1 MKRFLILMLLASLS
15 LTVRANQVPT
25 LVPPTPVP
33 QPESGV
39 EEILPS
45 ISTIARIAETGKL
58 RIGVLYNAPPF
69 SELNIR
75 GEISGFDA
83 DLMRLMAET
92 WDVEIEFVQIT
103 RDTATAA
110 HLLRTG
116 ELDLL
121 VGAMVHRRELDSLVE
136 FSQTY
141 FLGQQ
146 AMMVRTDDAAA
157 LATDLVNRR
166 IGVVVATPAHSAL
179 VNWMNLSNINAQVT
193 TFLTLDQAYSALVNN
208 EVDGIVDHAYRLA
221 QVAAVNPELTQ
232 ILPDAV
238 DYQPYAIGI
247 LRQDVIMRNLVNQ
260 TLQHLTLSGDVAQLY
275 QQYFPGANDS
285 IIQIWSSQS
294 ESAPTL
300 AVADTQLPFPS
311 QYVVPNLSSNGLR
324 ITGLHGITADNADAP
339 ESERRLDTFHR
350 ALFTE
355 MANRWNVPVNFEAAS
370 PEDAIEQVSDGE
382 ADIAVGLTLDWIWAD
397 QIDFSGPYLFHGERM
412 MVRFDDDINSFI
424 GLRGGSTVVTPSNEA
439 TAAARVVE
447 IAELPNVNAR
457 IDDISQQREQDLAF
471 ALLADED
478 LDADAVFGDSLK
490 LIPHVQA
497 NPEDLRLTLTDDGKG
512 RWYSTSNR
520 DPNDFAPMGMVM
532 GLPLNDIEFRLWV
545 NYTLQDMAR
554 DGTLVRLLE
563 PLMMPEDVPTFEVW
577 P

>member
-1 MKRFLILMLLASLS
+1 MKRFLILVLLASFY
-15 LTVRANQVPT
+15 LTLDAEQVPT
-25 LVPPTPVP
+25 LVPPTPIP
-33 QPESGV
+33 QPESGI

-45 ISTIARIAETGKL
+45 VSIVTRLAETGKL
-58 RIGVLYNAPPF
+58 RVGVLYNALPF

-103 RDTATAA
+103 RDTAAAA

-116 ELDLL
+116 ALDLL

-141 FLGQQ
+141 FRGQQ
-146 AMMVRTDDAAA
+146 AMMVRTDDPAA
-157 LATDLVNRR
+157 LATDLDNRR
-166 IGVVVATPAHSAL
+166 IGVVVATHAESAL
-179 VNWMNLSNINAQVT
+179 TNWMTQHNISAQVT

-208 EVDGIVDHAYRLA
+208 EVDGIVDHIYRLS

-232 ILPDAV
+232 ILPEAIE
-238 DYQPYAIGI
+238 YQPYAVGI

-260 TLQHLTLSGDVAQLY
+260 TLQYLTLNGDVAELY
-275 QQYFPGANDS
+275 QQYFPGANDGV
-285 IIQIWSSQS
+285 IQIWNSLG

-300 AVADTQLPFPS
+300 AVENTQLPFPS
-311 QYVVPNLSSNGLR
+311 QYLVPNLSSDGLR
-324 ITGLHGITADNADAP
+324 VTGLYGITADNADAP
-339 ESERRLDTFHR
+339 ESERRLDIFHR

-355 MANRWNVPVNFEAAS
+355 MANRWSIPIHFGTAS
-370 PEDAIEQVSDGE
+370 PEDAIEQVANGE

-412 MVRFDDDINSFI
+412 MVRIDDDINSFI
-424 GLRGGSTVVTPSNEA
+424 DLRGGSTVVTPSNE
-439 TAAARVVE
+439 TSAAARVVE
-447 IAELPNVNAR
+447 IAEFPNVNAR
-457 IDDISQQREQDLAF
+457 IDDIAQQREQDLAF

-478 LDADAVFGDSLK
+478 IDADAIFGDSLK

-497 NPEDLRLTLTDDGKG
+497 NPEDLRLTLTEDGQG
-512 RWYSTSNR
+512 RWYSTSPR
-520 DPNDFAPMGMVM
+520 DPNTFAPVGMVM
-532 GLPLNDIEFRLWV
+532 GLPLNDIEFRLLV

-554 DGTLVRLLE
+554 DGMLAQLLE
-563 PLMMPEDVPTFEVW
+563 PLMMPEDIPTFEVW